1 MNRYRY
7 VHILRVSLVFVLL
20 PLMILASCASA
31 SASAN
36 AASPSQGNTTTG
48 ATPHPNTTTDIWSV
62 SQNGTILQIAYG
74 SGTNFPQ
81 YAALDLSSS
90 YFRMVYSTT
99 SQWGT
104 SLLLLPALWSKASC
118 PTDYCQGAAVTA
130 TWQTVGANLILSMQ
144 GTIATLKVA
153 STVTLIPPA
162 NNVLVAHVST
172 TVTGTVK
179 LDNRPGEAFK
189 PVMLSSMHISSTQWD
204 TQAAFIGTQTY
215 PFPSSGWIIQP
226 PIIARNFGLQGGTST
241 WKTNAPTIEVTLN
254 QGRQVTGWVT
264 QSTDPNSDNVGF
276 WCATNKVLPSWSFSV
291 TAEAGQN
298 L

>member
-1 MNRYRY
+1 MNQRRY
-7 VHILRVSLVFVLL
+7 VRISRLCMVLVLL
-20 PLMILASCASA
+20 PLLILVGCSTTPTSA
-31 SASAN
+31 SA
-36 AASPSQGNTTTG
+36 ASQSRGNTTT
-48 ATPHPNTTTDIWSV
+48 NTWSV

-90 YFRMVYSTT
+90 YFRMVYGTT

-104 SLLLLPALWSKASC
+104 SIVLLPALWSKVSC
-118 PTDYCQGAAVTA
+118 PTDYCQSAPITA
-130 TWQTVGANLILSMQ
+130 TWQTVGSNLMLSIQ

-153 STVTLIPPA
+153 STVTLTPPA
-162 NNVLVAHVST
+162 NNDFAAHVST

-189 PVMLSSMHISSTQWD
+189 PVMLSSMHISLTQWD
-204 TQAAFIGTQTY
+204 SPAAFIGTQTY
-215 PFPSSGWIIQP
+215 SFPSSGWIIQP
-226 PIIARNFGLQGGTST
+226 PITAQNFGLQGGTST

-264 QSTDPNSDNVGF
+264 QSIDPNSDNIGY

>member
-1 MNRYRY
+1 MNQQRYACISR
-7 VHILRVSLVFVLL
+7 LSLAPLL
-20 PLMILASCASA
+20 LSLMILASCASTPT
-31 SASAN
+31 SAR
-36 AASPSQGNTTTG
+36 AASQSRGNTTT
-48 ATPHPNTTTDIWSV
+48 NTWSV

-104 SLLLLPALWSKASC
+104 SIVLLPALWSKVSC
-118 PTDYCQGAAVTA
+118 PTDYCQGAPITA
-130 TWQTVGANLILSMQ
+130 TWQIVGSNLTLSIQ
-144 GTIATLKVA
+144 GTIATLQVA
-153 STVTLIPPA
+153 STVTLMPPA
-162 NNVLVAHVST
+162 NNVFVAQVST

-204 TQAAFIGTQTY
+204 SQAAFIGSQTY
-215 PFPSSGWIIQP
+215 SFPSSGWIIQP
-226 PIIARNFGLQGGTST
+226 PIVARNFGLQGGTST

-264 QSTDPNSDNVGF
+264 QSNDPNSDNVGF

>member
-1 MNRYRY
+1 MIQNRSTNKIR
-7 VHILRVSLVFVLL
+7 LAVSLALL
-20 PLMILASCASA
+20 PLLILVACSTSLT
-31 SASAN
+31 STN
-36 AASPSQGNTTTG
+36 AASSKNSTSNT
-48 ATPHPNTTTDIWSV
+48 WSV
-62 SQNGTILQIAYG
+62 SQNGNILQIGYG

-104 SLLLLPALWSKASC
+104 SIVLLPALWSKGSC
-118 PTDYCQGAAVTA
+118 PTDYCQGAPITA
-130 TWQTVGANLILSMQ
+130 TWQTVGSNLTLSIQ

-153 STVTLIPPA
+153 STVTLTPPA
-162 NNVLVAHVST
+162 NNVLVAQVST
-172 TVTGTVK
+172 TVTGNVK

-189 PVMLSSMHISSTQWD
+189 LVMLSSMHISLTQWD

-215 PFPSSGWIIQP
+215 NFPSSGWIIQP
-226 PIIARNFGLQGGTST
+226 PIVTRDFGLQGGTST
-241 WKTNAPTIEVTLN
+241 WKTNAPTVEIMLS